1 MESRRR
7 ASRGSNRQLLRQLEV
22 LKGDVMSKDKLFD
35 EIRDA
40 NLNYLLLAQN
50 MIREDRA
57 SAVYRL
63 GISEDLAELLET
75 LSPGQLMKMASS
87 STLLCRFRYDDRLI
101 LDMLVSH
108 SKDKQMARTHAAILG
123 ANRPV
128 EAMA

>member
-1 MESRRR
+1 
-7 ASRGSNRQLLRQLEV
+7 
-22 LKGDVMSKDKLFD
+22 MSKSKLFD

-40 NLNYLLLAQN
+40 NLNYLLLAQS
-50 MIREDRA
+50 MIKEDRD

-63 GISEDLAELLET
+63 GISDDLAELLGT

-87 STLLCRFRYDDRLI
+87 TTLLCRLRYEDGLI
-101 LDMLVSH
+101 LNMLAGH

-128 EAMA
+128 EAIA

>member
-1 MESRRR
+1 
-7 ASRGSNRQLLRQLEV
+7 
-22 LKGDVMSKDKLFD
+22 MSKDKLFD

-75 LSPGQLMKMASS
+75 LSPAQLMKMASS

-108 SKDKQMARTHAAILG
+108 SRDKRMARTHAAILG

>member
-1 MESRRR
+1 MELLAVR
-7 ASRGSNRQLLRQLEV
+7 ASREGMPAAPANLE
-22 LKGDVMSKDKLFD
+22 GGTMSKEKLFD

-40 NLNYLLLAQN
+40 NLNYLLLAQS
-50 MIREDRA
+50 MIRDDREA
-57 SAVYRL
+57 AMYRL
-63 GISEDLAELLET
+63 GISEDLADLLHT
-75 LSPGQLMKMASS
+75 LSPAQLMKMASS

>member
-1 MESRRR
+1 
-7 ASRGSNRQLLRQLEV
+7 
-22 LKGDVMSKDKLFD
+22 MSKEKLFD

-40 NLNYLLLAQN
+40 NLNYLLLAQA

-57 SAVYRL
+57 TAVYRL
-63 GISEDLAELLET
+63 GISEELAELLET
-75 LSPGQLMKMASS
+75 LSPAQLMKMASS

-101 LDMLVSH
+101 LEMLVSH